1 MQFLFPAALSRQ
13 AQGDKMSLNVVG
25 QGGNIMGRVEEGHRK
40 HGRDSQGAGCGAG
53 GDSGTC
59 DLIR

>member
-1 MQFLFPAALSRQ
+1 MQFLFPAAHRRQ
-13 AQGDKMSLNVVG
+13 AWGDKMSLNVVG
-25 QGGNIMGRVEEGHRK
+25 QGTIWGGWRRATG
-40 HGRDSQGAGCGAG
+40 STAGTAWELAAGAG

>member
-1 MQFLFPAALSRQ
+1 
-13 AQGDKMSLNVVG
+13 
-25 QGGNIMGRVEEGHRK
+25 MGRVEEGHRK
-40 HGRDSQGAGCGAG
+40 HGRDSRGAGRRTG